1 MPVIVLYKNLV
12 ENSTSRDNIISKLGN
27 NMIQSLHISEV
38 SASRES
44 SSTASPLGSHGRG
57 KLPSSPTT
65 GASDR

>member
-1 MPVIVLYKNLV
+1 
-12 ENSTSRDNIISKLGN
+12 
-27 NMIQSLHISEV
+27 MIQSLHISEV

-57 KLPSSPTT
+57 TLPSSPTT